1 MMSWTLPPLLMYF
14 HWRTPVLAC
23 LHLGKVCPAV
33 LNRTAHFVVK
43 LFAKV
48 LQDIPGLRGVR
59 ARSPGC
65 DRMWGRMMGRDIG
78 PLLVA
83 VGLLVV
89 FVGVLAWNGWLSWFG
104 HLPGDVRINREDV
117 RVYFPWVSMI
127 VVSVVLSILI
137 SLLRR

>member
-1 MMSWTLPPLLMYF
+1 
-14 HWRTPVLAC
+14 
-23 LHLGKVCPAV
+23 
-33 LNRTAHFVVK
+33 
-43 LFAKV
+43 
-48 LQDIPGLRGVR
+48 
-59 ARSPGC
+59 
-65 DRMWGRMMGRDIG
+65 MMGRDIG

-104 HLPGDVRINREDV
+104 HLPGDVRINRENM